1 MGVGAKD
8 LYEIVSMNK
17 LFYSHL
23 ENMSMESW
31 AEKETER
38 EGGRETERERGG
50 GGERGMRG
58 TERDIE

>member
-1 MGVGAKD
+1 MGGVGAKD

-38 EGGRETERERGG
+38 EGGRETEREREGG
-50 GGERGMRG
+50 GREV
-58 TERDIE
+58 